1 MTMYLWVSLI
11 AVAAITAV
19 LTVVFPPTSWTWQYL
34 LTRGPAGALFII
46 LGLAIRY
53 TSNRA
58 EDHRIQEL
66 VMTNVALSIRS
77 AEGFAKAIEDAVI
90 TSSDSEYQSRDFLT
104 GISKT
109 LFVSPIDA
117 LLRRGDA
124 KWNRRPRSVLLTNTD
139 S

>member
-1 MTMYLWVSLI
+1 MTIALPPASL
-11 AVAAITAV
+11 
-19 LTVVFPPTSWTWQYL
+19 SWEYL
-34 LTRGPAGALFII
+34 LTRGPFGALFIT

-66 VMTNVALSIRS
+66 VMTNVALSMRS
-77 AEGFAKAIEDAVI
+77 AEGFANAIDRAQI
-90 TSSDSEYQSRDFLT
+90 LDSQSNQPSQEFLAD
-104 GISKT
+104 ISKT
-109 LFVSPIDA
+109 LFVSPIDS

-124 KWNRRPRSVLLTNTD
+124 KWTQRPRSGLPRDTD